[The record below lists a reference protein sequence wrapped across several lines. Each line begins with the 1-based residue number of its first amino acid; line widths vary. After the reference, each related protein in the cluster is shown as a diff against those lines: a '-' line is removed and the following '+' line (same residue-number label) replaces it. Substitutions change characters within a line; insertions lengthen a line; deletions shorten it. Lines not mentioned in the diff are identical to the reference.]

1 LVSEVRVMSSRMD
14 RAVLAGIFLMGLASG
29 AWAWAQATDASHP
42 GSGKTSGVASDP
54 STAQAGRA
62 HSDNNYVIGATDSL
76 EIDVWKEPE
85 LSKTVPVRSD
95 GKISLPL
102 AGEIQAA
109 GRTPLQLEEDIANRL
124 RSFITEPQ
132 VTVIVLQINSQKYN
146 VMGQVIRPGSYP
158 LTVTTTVMDAIANAG
173 GFKDFAKK
181 KDVRIL
187 RGKADGTETRL
198 KFNYDAFVKGKN
210 PQTNIKLQ
218 PGDTI
223 VVN

>member
-1 LVSEVRVMSSRMD
+1 
-14 RAVLAGIFLMGLASG
+14 
-29 AWAWAQATDASHP
+29 
-42 GSGKTSGVASDP
+42 
-54 STAQAGRA
+54 
-62 HSDNNYVIGATDSL
+62 
-76 EIDVWKEPE
+76 
-85 LSKTVPVRSD
+85 
-95 GKISLPL
+95 
-102 AGEIQAA
+102 
-109 GRTPLQLEEDIANRL
+109 
-124 RSFITEPQ
+124 
-132 VTVIVLQINSQKYN
+132 
-146 VMGQVIRPGSYP
+146 
-158 LTVTTTVMDAIANAG
+158 MDAIANAG

>member
-1 LVSEVRVMSSRMD
+1 MD
-14 RAVLAGIFLMGLASG
+14 RAILAGVFLMGLAG
-29 AWAWAQATDASHP
+29 GAWAQAPASNASHP
-42 GSGKTSGVASDP
+42 GSGKPGGAESDP
-54 STAQAGRA
+54 SMAQAGRA
-62 HSDNNYVIGATDSL
+62 HSDNTYVIGAADQL
-76 EIDVWKEPE
+76 EISVWKELE
-85 LSKTVPVRSD
+85 LSKTVTVRSD

-109 GRTPLQLEEDIANRL
+109 GLTPLQLEGDIANRL
-124 RSFITEPQ
+124 RSFITEPE
-132 VTVIVLQINSQKYN
+132 VTVIVQQINSQKYN

-158 LTVTTTVMDAIANAG
+158 LTITTTVMDAIANAG

-198 KFNYDAFVKGKN
+198 KFYYDAFVKGKN